1 MLRCWEA
8 TRNGT
13 AFCASDKHNPTDSKI
28 YQKEV
33 VMCQWLTT
41 RVCNVPGIR
50 ICQSC
55 GIAQSCR
62 SPSGPGSLWRLSIGA
77 DVGSPSCRTVL
88 LNCDALHQE
97 DYLCSISLSRLLIEA
112 PTGFPPHHKTS
123 ESPHR
128 MCVWALAV
136 VDFQVLK
143 CEISLH
149 TFPTWSFKALQS
161 NIPHTKQSQVP

>member
-1 MLRCWEA
+1 M
-8 TRNGT
+8 

-41 RVCNVPGIR
+41 RVCNVPVIR

-62 SPSGPGSLWRLSIGA
+62 APSGPGSLWRLSIGA

-97 DYLCSISLSRLLIEA
+97 DYLCSISLSRLLIGA
-112 PTGFPPHHKTS
+112 PSGFPPHHKTKRKPTPNVCLVCLGS
-123 ESPHR
+123 RCS
-128 MCVWALAV
+128 AL
-136 VDFQVLK
+136 FQVLK

-149 TFPTWSFKALQS
+149 TFPTWFFKALQS
-161 NIPHTKQSQVP
+161 NIPHSKRSQVP